1 MKDISLDTHTKDTY
15 INMRRKHHV
24 YIFNPL
30 IRIHRSTMNSWS
42 LAPGWF
48 TRDRLTGNTFTN
60 MASVAKEAAR
70 MLCIAGKTYKYYLL
84 SATLIR
90 LTRVKHCL
98 PITLYF

>member
-30 IRIHRSTMNSWS
+30 IRIHRLTMNSWS

-48 TRDRLTGNTFTN
+48 TSARLTGNTVIN

-70 MLCIAGKTYKYYLL
+70 MLCFAGKT
-84 SATLIR
+84 
-90 LTRVKHCL
+90 
-98 PITLYF
+98 